1 MISGLLRGTLGEILA
16 PSPPASTQK
25 KRVSEDPAAGK
36 NEPTGQEN
44 PSLASRPQNDE
55 DTTGGMQGSPCHD
68 PTTAPHEPRAASSFS
83 PVQPPP
89 AMGEDLTSKMNSLT
103 IKGSIQTAT
112 AGMPPPL
119 PPGPAAWT
127 PPPPE
132 STPPSASSSIP
143 GPTSRATNLLPAF
156 STPSKQ
162 TPGPKT
168 GGSAARRRYTI
179 SPMLTGTPKTLE
191 PALRDRVVQV
201 GSEGGRE
208 GGGEGQRKEAL
219 ASLAL
224 FGFIVRS
231 MPCDGPRTGPPW
243 GLNPCPALSPR
254 RRRWTRR
261 PA

>member
-25 KRVSEDPAAGK
+25 KRVSEDPAAEK

-44 PSLASRPQNDE
+44 PSLASRPQKDE
-55 DTTGGMQGSPCHD
+55 DTTRGTQGSPCHD
-68 PTTAPHEPRAASSFS
+68 PTTAPHEPRAASSLS

-89 AMGEDLTSKMNSLT
+89 TMGEDLTSKMKSLT
-103 IKGSIQTAT
+103 IKGSIQTA
-112 AGMPPPL
+112 AARMPPPL
-119 PPGPAAWT
+119 PPGPAALT

-132 STPPSASSSIP
+132 STPPSGSSSIP
-143 GPTSRATNLLPAF
+143 GPTSRATNLLSVF

-179 SPMLTGTPKTLE
+179 SPMLTGTPKALE

-201 GSEGGRE
+201 GREGGRE
-208 GGGEGQRKEAL
+208 GGGTEERDPGVYGSFRL
-219 ASLAL
+219 CS
-224 FGFIVRS
+224 
-231 MPCDGPRTGPPW
+231 
-243 GLNPCPALSPR
+243 
-254 RRRWTRR
+254 
-261 PA
+261 